1 MEQGSKHMAD
11 SKVTQHPCL
20 QALDAVTAWKP
31 VGKEDFGPTPRLTDS
46 DFAFWHNPQE
56 ESCFS
61 MSSEMCSSDS
71 KEREDGNNMY
81 YASTPGPGSVL
92 L

>member
-46 DFAFWHNPQE
+46 DFAF
-56 ESCFS
+56 
-61 MSSEMCSSDS
+61 
-71 KEREDGNNMY
+71 
-81 YASTPGPGSVL
+81 
-92 L
+92 